1 MITYAKPEIQEKNT
15 DHGMYA
21 WHAHIVKRSRKNL
34 LILMHDLSRFTL
46 VFYGFKKQYL
56 NELYPLITIALMNT
70 LTAIGFTLDQI
81 RNYFDLQP
89 NDLTFGYTKDRSL
102 VARLNKTVETADIF

>member
-1 MITYAKPEIQEKNT
+1 
-15 DHGMYA
+15 
-21 WHAHIVKRSRKNL
+21 
-34 LILMHDLSRFTL
+34 MHDLSRFTL

-70 LTAIGFTLDQI
+70 LTAIGFTLDRI

-102 VARLNKTVETADIF
+102 VARLNKAVETADIFLSEEGYYEDSIEQTHASIFCDEFLVCENNF

>member
-1 MITYAKPEIQEKNT
+1 
-15 DHGMYA
+15 
-21 WHAHIVKRSRKNL
+21 
-34 LILMHDLSRFTL
+34 MHDLSRFTL

-56 NELYPLITIALMNT
+56 NGLYPLTTIALMNT

-102 VARLNKTVETADIF
+102 VARLNKAVETADIFLSEERYYEDSIEQTHASIFCNEFLVCQNNY